1 MSPRPAGCPA
11 GYTAADWRAL
21 AAHRVETDAPEPAGW
36 AAALEH
42 LALDRSH
49 GCAACRSA
57 AVAADPTLVF
67 GRLRAP
73 AAQTAT
79 PALGDDEVLA
89 VQQAVASLRA
99 ASRLGV
105 PAAGLVRRSAGWTRP
120 AARWAAA
127 AGLAAALLAGAGSAG
142 PRRMPPSAPLSAA
155 APLAPFAPF
164 SGAAVPVAMRAAAP
178 APQGQM
184 PMLEELDRPDA
195 RVYQLDGSKLS
206 VVMVVDG
213 TLDV

>member
-1 MSPRPAGCPA
+1 LSPRPAGCPA

-21 AAHRVETDAPEPAGW
+21 AAHRAEMGAPEPAGW

-42 LALDRSH
+42 LALERSH

-67 GRLRAP
+67 GRLRTPGLQAP
-73 AAQTAT
+73 A
-79 PALGDDEVLA
+79 PAMGDDEVLA
-89 VQQAVASLRA
+89 VQQAVAALRV

-105 PAAGLVRRSAGWTRP
+105 PAPAAGLVRRSAGWMRP

-142 PRRMPPSAPLSAA
+142 PRRMAPAALSAA
-155 APLAPFAPF
+155 APLAPF

-178 APQGQM
+178 ASQGQM

-206 VVMVVDG
+206 VVMIVDG
-213 TLDV
+213 NLDV